1 MVSFCP
7 IPSDG
12 PQLQADIKLTHKPH
26 KQDLVEIEEW
36 NEYGELKQHVKIYY
50 DEFTQPP
57 KGSVAPVPKYKQPA
71 NKAAHPPAAL
81 NPPPPPER
89 KQTPAE
95 EAAAKVAAIAK
106 SAAQQAAA
114 TAQSAKQSV
123 AEEAANK
130 AKQLRLQ
137 ALRAKVQSAKKDKP
151 EEATGEERKKKEGD
165 DKDDTET
172 LTNEVSQLSVTT
184 TSTGAA
190 LQSPTTGAW
199 KAAGTSGSSIGQV
212 LRTVQSPTSSSWK
225 PAAETSLA
233 EETFAGAK
241 VASASAE
248 EIKKVENET
257 AIKEESE
264 PDEKEKKKG
273 EEEAKTAA

>member
-1 MVSFCP
+1 M
-7 IPSDG
+7 
-12 PQLQADIKLTHKPH
+12 
-26 KQDLVEIEEW
+26 
-36 NEYGELKQHVKIYY
+36 
-50 DEFTQPP
+50 
-57 KGSVAPVPKYKQPA
+57 
-71 NKAAHPPAAL
+71 AA
-81 NPPPPPER
+81 
-89 KQTPAE
+89 
-95 EAAAKVAAIAK
+95 VAK

-137 ALRAKVQSAKKDKP
+137 ALRAKVQSAKKDNP
-151 EEATGEERKKKEGD
+151 EGAAGVEKEGD
-165 DKDDTET
+165 NKVDTES
-172 LTNEVSQLSVTT
+172 LTKEVSQLSVAT
-184 TSTGAA
+184 TSTGAG

-199 KAAGTSGSSIGQV
+199 KATETSGGSIGQA

-233 EETFAGAK
+233 EETFAGAR

-248 EIKKVENET
+248 EIKKVEKET

-264 PDEKEKKKG
+264 PDEEEKKKKEK
-273 EEEAKTAA
+273 EEEAKMEA